1 MMNHR
6 AALALIGMSMFV
18 MSWQWPSQAA
28 AEVNVDVGG
37 VHVHVGS
44 HEPPPPEE
52 VEVLTRGPVQE
63 AFAQP
68 VLLDEG
74 AAFTITHTPPAP
86 LDEVIPDQK
95 PEGNHVIW
103 IPGYWSWDTDRSDF
117 IWVSGCWRAVPPNHS
132 WVPGYWAKVRG
143 GYQWIAGFWTTADT
157 EEIEYLPAPPAT
169 LEEGPQGAGSP
180 DNIWIP
186 GCWERHDGR
195 YVWRPGFWEQGR
207 PNWVWEPAHYVST
220 PRGCVYVDGYWDYP
234 LHHRGV
240 AFLPIYCSSRV
251 YGRAD
256 FRYSP
261 ETVLDLDGMILN
273 LFISPERHHYYFGDY
288 YGTEYSRDGFHPW
301 YEARDRH
308 DWYDPIF
315 VHQQWRHHD
324 DHNWLAN
331 QREGYDHRRDD
342 KALRPARTYAAMRTQ
357 VARMPERDRGQAQ
370 MGRPMREVTS
380 QKSPPFK
387 FEKVDAKTRQETA
400 GRAKD
405 VHAYQDKRS
414 QWESPSA
421 GPKEPAR
428 RPSEVQPQKVRISKS
443 PVTVREPV
451 RDKELTPPARP
462 EHPKPDLNAKPR
474 PSKSDASD
482 HSKERGNSDKP
493 DSRK

>member
-6 AALALIGMSMFV
+6 AALAFIGMSMFV

-37 VHVHVGS
+37 VHVHVGG

-52 VEVLTRGPVQE
+52 IEVLTRGPVQE

-74 AAFTITHTPPAP
+74 AAFTITHSPPAP
-86 LDEVIPDQK
+86 IVEVIPDQK

-132 WVPGYWAKVRG
+132 WVPGYWAQVRG

-220 PRGCVYVDGYWDYP
+220 PRGCVFVDGYWDYP

-288 YGTEYSRDGFHPW
+288 YGTEYSRNGFHPW

-315 VHQQWRHHD
+315 VHQQWRHRD
-324 DHNWLAN
+324 DHSWLAN

-342 KALRPARTYAAMRTQ
+342 KSLRPARTYAAMRTQ

-370 MGRPMREVTS
+370 MGRPMREVAS

-387 FEKVDAKTRQETA
+387 FENVDAKTRQETA

-421 GPKEPAR
+421 APKGPSR
-428 RPSEVQPQKVRISKS
+428 TPSEVRPEKVKISKS
-443 PVTVREPV
+443 PITNREPV

-462 EHPKPDLNAKPR
+462 KHPAPDLNAKAR
-474 PSKSDASD
+474 PSKTDAPD
-482 HSKERGNSDKP
+482 RSKDRGNSDTP
-493 DSRK
+493 DSRR